1 MAASSC
7 VDHGSSGIIAASVV
21 AGLFILGCSVCV
33 VFLRIWLR
41 VRMIS
46 RRRSRTSVIPTSG
59 NRVVIVSQTTH
70 PDTRPS
76 DAPPPYMPSDPKPHT
91 ENCSTLPPGSELTT
105 PTPGPTPPY
114 SGPTPPYSG
123 PSPLYTGPSPPETGV
138 TPPNLGPTLPYSGP
152 TPPYSGPSPS
162 YPGPN
167 QSSSEATVPEEDN
180 VGDDVPLLPGN

>member
-1 MAASSC
+1 MGFIISTVLGGVLVFGCC
-7 VDHGSSGIIAASVV
+7 V
-21 AGLFILGCSVCV
+21 FFVC
-33 VFLRIWLR
+33 IR
-41 VRMIS
+41 VWMRS
-46 RRRSRTSVIPTSG
+46 RRLARLRSQQSAIATNGRRI
-59 NRVVIVSQTTH
+59 ILVSLNTEAEA
-70 PDTRPS
+70 RPP
-76 DAPPPYMPSDPKPHT
+76 DAPPPYMSSDPKPHT

-114 SGPTPPYSG
+114 PSPTPPYSG
-123 PSPLYTGPSPPETGV
+123 PSPLYTGPSPPETGI

-167 QSSSEATVPEEDN
+167 QSSCEATVPEEDN

>member
-1 MAASSC
+1 
-7 VDHGSSGIIAASVV
+7 
-21 AGLFILGCSVCV
+21 
-33 VFLRIWLR
+33 
-41 VRMIS
+41 MIPVPG
-46 RRRSRTSVIPTSG
+46 R
-59 NRVVIVSQTTH
+59 RVVIVSQCTNTV
-70 PDTRPS
+70 TRPPG
-76 DAPPPYMPSDPKPHT
+76 APPPYTPLVPNSSTDSNAMPST
-91 ENCSTLPPGSELTT
+91 ETERTT

-138 TPPNLGPTLPYSGP
+138 TPHNLGP

-167 QSSSEATVPEEDN
+167 QSPSEATVPEEDN